1 METHDADPRAT
12 EPAVDASEWSAYES
26 VIRLIA
32 GAAGT
37 GLDQLRQIEQSLDQ
51 AGDTPPD
58 RSELTFRWQT
68 FEALVVGFA
77 ADLPHR
83 IDRSA
88 QGAAA
93 VASKVR
99 ALTAPVWWLSS
110 AVGLT
115 PLAERTT
122 AATRAS
128 IRAELEGLVALGSTE
143 IARGRK
149 LVEAVFDE
157 SMDSIIDHLADS
169 QSLDDLVR
177 EQTTGITAGAVRE
190 VRETGAAADGLTENV
205 VRKLFRRPVREA
217 PEPAFETE

>member
-1 METHDADPRAT
+1 METQDAGPRAT
-12 EPAVDASEWSAYES
+12 EPSADPSEWSAYGS
-26 VIRLIA
+26 VVRLIA

-37 GLDQLRQIEQSLDQ
+37 GLDQLRQIEQSLD
-51 AGDTPPD
+51 DTDEAAVD
-58 RSELTFRWQT
+58 RSELTLRWQT

-77 ADLPHR
+77 ADLPDR
-83 IDRSA
+83 IERGA

-93 VASKVR
+93 VASKVQ
-99 ALTAPVWWLSS
+99 ALTAPVWRLSS

-122 AATRAS
+122 AAARAS
-128 IRAELEGLVALGSTE
+128 IRTELEELVALGSTE

-157 SMDSIIDHLADS
+157 SMDSIIDHVADS

-205 VRKLFRRPVREA
+205 VRKLFRRPLRQA

>member
-1 METHDADPRAT
+1 METQDANPRAT

-51 AGDTPPD
+51 AGDTPAD

-68 FEALVVGFA
+68 FEALLVGFA
-77 ADLPHR
+77 ADLPDR
-83 IDRSA
+83 IDRGA

-115 PLAERTT
+115 SLAERST

-128 IRAELEGLVALGSTE
+128 ITAELEELVALGSTE

-157 SMDSIIDHLADS
+157 SMDSIIDHVADS

-205 VRKLFRRPVREA
+205 VRKLFRRPLREA